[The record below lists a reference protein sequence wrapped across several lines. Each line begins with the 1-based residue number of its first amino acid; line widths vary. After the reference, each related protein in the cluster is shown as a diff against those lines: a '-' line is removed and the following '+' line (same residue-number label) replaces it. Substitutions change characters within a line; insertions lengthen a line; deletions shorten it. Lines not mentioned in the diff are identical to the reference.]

1 MHGGPCD
8 APNLQVSGAR
18 QQKMEGNNVR
28 ADSFSQW
35 LRPEMEKNQLKV
47 QPVFGL

>member
-8 APNLQVSGAR
+8 ASNLQVPGAR
-18 QQKMEGNNVR
+18 QQKMEENKVR

-35 LRPEMEKNQLKV
+35 LRPEMEKDQPKV
-47 QPVFGL
+47 